1 MADADRVIT
10 AEEFDK
16 MTPNER
22 AAAVRAGI
30 VTDWNEVPPEFRER
44 VITTAKRIAA
54 ERADRPQA

>member
-30 VTDWNEVPPEFRER
+30 VTDWNEVPSEFRER
-44 VITTAKRIAA
+44 VIATAKRIAA